1 MVNRSFRG
9 VWIPRDIWLNKD
21 LSITEKCFLAEIDS
35 LGGSEEGCF
44 ASNQYFA
51 EFFNLSKERARKI
64 IGELNKKG
72 YLEITLAYKGD
83 TNEVDQR
90 IIKLKGYGHKQPY
103 GQNQPGG
110 TVKNDHYI
118 TKSDNIIK
126 KEKPVRHKY
135 GTYKHVLLTD
145 KDMEKLVSTYGK
157 EVIDEYIDRMDNWI
171 ELHGKTYK
179 NYYLALI
186 NWLKKGKIAPLEAK
200 DPKKEQEQATAD
212 EEYFTRLL
220 EEQMKGNKLG

>member
-9 VWIPRDIWLNKD
+9 VWIPREIWLNKE

-72 YLEITLAYKGD
+72 YLEITLTYKE
-83 TNEVDQR
+83 NSKEVDQR
-90 IIKLKGYGHKQPY
+90 IIKLIGYGHKQPY

-186 NWLKKGKIAPLEAK
+186 NWLKKGKVTTLEAK
-200 DPKKEQEQATAD
+200 YPKEDKEQATAD
-212 EEYFTRLL
+212 EEYFTKLL

>member
-9 VWIPRDIWLNKD
+9 VWIPRDIWLNEG

-72 YLEITLAYKGD
+72 YLEITLTYKEESK
-83 TNEVDQR
+83 EVDQR
-90 IIKLKGYGHKQPY
+90 IIKLIGYGHKQPY

-145 KDMEKLVSTYGK
+145 KDMEKLVTTYGK

-186 NWLKKGKIAPLEAK
+186 NWLKKGKVTPLEAK
-200 DPKKEQEQATAD
+200 DPKKEQEQAAAD
-212 EEYFTRLL
+212 EEYFTKLL

>member
-9 VWIPRDIWLNKD
+9 VWIPRDIWLNED

-72 YLEITLAYKGD
+72 YLEITLTYKED
-83 TNEVDQR
+83 SKEVDQR
-90 IIKLKGYGHKQPY
+90 IIKLIGYGHIQPY

-186 NWLKKGKIAPLEAK
+186 NWLKKGKVAPLEAK
-200 DPKKEQEQATAD
+200 DPKKEQEQSTAD
-212 EEYFTRLL
+212 EEYFTKLL

>member
-9 VWIPRDIWLNKD
+9 VWIPREIWLNKD

-64 IGELNKKG
+64 IGELSKKG
-72 YLEITLAYKGD
+72 YLEITLTYKENS
-83 TNEVDQR
+83 NEVDQR
-90 IIKLKGYGHKQPY
+90 IIRLKGYGHKQPG
-103 GQNQPGG
+103 GQNQPEG

-186 NWLKKGKIAPLEAK
+186 NWLKKGKVTPLEAK
-200 DPKKEQEQATAD
+200 DLKKDQEQATAD
-212 EEYFTRLL
+212 EEYFTKLL

>member
-51 EFFNLSKERARKI
+51 DFFNLSKERARKI

-72 YLEITLAYKGD
+72 YLEIALTYKED
-83 TNEVDQR
+83 SKEVDQR
-90 IIKLKGYGHKQPY
+90 IIKLIGYGHKQPY

-186 NWLKKGKIAPLEAK
+186 NWLKKGKITPLKAE
-200 DPKKEQEQATAD
+200 DPKQEQEQATAD
-212 EEYFTRLL
+212 EEYFTKLL

>member
-72 YLEITLAYKGD
+72 YLEITLTYKEASK
-83 TNEVDQR
+83 EVNQR
-90 IIKLKGYGHKQPY
+90 IIKLIGYGHKQPY

-145 KDMEKLVSTYGK
+145 KDMEKLVTTYGK

-186 NWLKKGKIAPLEAK
+186 NWLKKGKVAPLEAK
-200 DPKKEQEQATAD
+200 DPKKEQEQVTAD
-212 EEYFTRLL
+212 EEYFTKLL

>member
-72 YLEITLAYKGD
+72 YLEITLTYKD
-83 TNEVDQR
+83 NSNEVDQR
-90 IIKLKGYGHKQPY
+90 IIKLIGYGHKQPY

-126 KEKPVRHKY
+126 KEKPIRHKY

-145 KDMEKLVSTYGK
+145 KDMEKLVTTYGK
-157 EVIDEYIDRMDNWI
+157 EVINEYIDRMDNWI

-186 NWLKKGKIAPLEAK
+186 NWLKKGKVDPLEVK
-200 DPKKEQEQATAD
+200 DPKKDQEQATAD

>member
-72 YLEITLAYKGD
+72 YLEITLTYKED
-83 TNEVDQR
+83 TKEVDQR
-90 IIKLKGYGHKQPY
+90 IIKLIGYGHKQPY

-145 KDMEKLVSTYGK
+145 KDMEKLVTTYGK

-186 NWLKKGKIAPLEAK
+186 NWLKKGKVTPLEAQ
-200 DPKKEQEQATAD
+200 DPKKEQEQAAAD
-212 EEYFTRLL
+212 EEYFTKLL

>member
-9 VWIPRDIWLNKD
+9 VWIPREIWLNKD

-72 YLEITLAYKGD
+72 YLEITLTYKEESK
-83 TNEVDQR
+83 EVDQR
-90 IIKLKGYGHKQPY
+90 IIKLIGYGYKQPY

-126 KEKPVRHKY
+126 KEKPIRHKY

-145 KDMEKLVSTYGK
+145 KDMEKLVSTYSK

-186 NWLKKGKIAPLEAK
+186 NWLKKGKVAPLEAK
-200 DPKKEQEQATAD
+200 DPKKEQEQVAAD
-212 EEYFTRLL
+212 EEYFTKLL

>member
-44 ASNQYFA
+44 ASNQYFG

-64 IGELNKKG
+64 IGELKKKG
-72 YLEITLAYKGD
+72 YLEITLTYKGN
-83 TNEVDQR
+83 TNEIDQR
-90 IIKLKGYGHKQPY
+90 IIRLKGYGYKQPE

-110 TVKNDHYI
+110 EGKNDHYI

-186 NWLKKGKIAPLEAK
+186 NWLKKGKITPLEAK

-212 EEYFTRLL
+212 EEYFTKLL

>member
-72 YLEITLAYKGD
+72 YLKITLTYKED
-83 TNEVDQR
+83 TKEVDQR
-90 IIKLKGYGHKQPY
+90 IIKLIGYGHKQPY

-110 TVKNDHYI
+110 TGKNDHYI

-186 NWLKKGKIAPLEAK
+186 NWLKKGKVTPLEAK
-200 DPKKEQEQATAD
+200 DPKKEQEQATVD
-212 EEYFTRLL
+212 EEYFTKLL

>member
-9 VWIPRDIWLNKD
+9 VWIPREIWLNKE
-21 LSITEKCFLAEIDS
+21 LSITEKCPPPPIES

-44 ASNQYFA
+44 ASNQYFGD
-51 EFFNLSKERARKI
+51 FFNLSKERARKI
-64 IGELNKKG
+64 IGELRKKG
-72 YLEITLAYKGD
+72 YLEITLTYKGN
-83 TNEVDQR
+83 TNEIDQR
-90 IIKLKGYGHKQPY
+90 IIRLKGYGYKQPEV
-103 GQNQPGG
+103 QNQPGSESE
-110 TVKNDHYI
+110 NDHYI

-186 NWLKKGKIAPLEAK
+186 NWLKKGNVTPLEAK
-200 DPKKEQEQATAD
+200 DTKKEQEQATAD
-212 EEYFTRLL
+212 EEYFTKLL

>member
-9 VWIPRDIWLNKD
+9 VWIPRDIWLNED

-72 YLEITLAYKGD
+72 YLEITLTYKED
-83 TNEVDQR
+83 SKEVDQR
-90 IIKLKGYGHKQPY
+90 IIKLIGYGHKQPY

-126 KEKPVRHKY
+126 KEKPARHKY
-135 GTYKHVLLTD
+135 GAYKHILLTD
-145 KDMEKLVSTYGK
+145 KELEGLIADFGK
-157 EVIDEYIDRMDNWI
+157 PIIDEYIERMDEWI
-171 ELHGKTYK
+171 ELKGKSPYV
-179 NYYLALI
+179 NFNLAMR
-186 NWLKKGKIAPLEAK
+186 NWLKKAKINPSK
-200 DPKKEQEQATAD
+200 NRITKKEGDNTFD
-212 EEYFTRLL
+212 EEYFKNLIN
-220 EEQMKGNKLG
+220 KGDKF

>member
-9 VWIPRDIWLNKD
+9 VWIPREIWLNKD

-72 YLEITLAYKGD
+72 YLEITLTYKED
-83 TNEVDQR
+83 TKEVDQR
-90 IIKLKGYGHKQPY
+90 IIKLIGYGHKQPY
-103 GQNQPGG
+103 GQNQPEG

-186 NWLKKGKIAPLEAK
+186 NWLKKGKITPLEAK

-212 EEYFTRLL
+212 EEYFTKLL

>member
-72 YLEITLAYKGD
+72 YLEITLTYKED
-83 TNEVDQR
+83 TKEVDQR
-90 IIKLKGYGHKQPY
+90 IIKLIGYGHKQPY

-186 NWLKKGKIAPLEAK
+186 NWLKKGKVTPLEAQ
-200 DPKKEQEQATAD
+200 DPKKEQEQAAAD
-212 EEYFTRLL
+212 EEYFTKLL

>member
-35 LGGSEEGCF
+35 LGGSEEGRF

-72 YLEITLAYKGD
+72 YLEITLTYKED
-83 TNEVDQR
+83 TKEVDQR
-90 IIKLKGYGHKQPY
+90 IIKLIGYGHKQPY

-110 TVKNDHYI
+110 AVKNDHYI

-186 NWLKKGKIAPLEAK
+186 NWLKKGKVAPLEAK
-200 DPKKEQEQATAD
+200 DPKKEQEQAAAD
-212 EEYFTRLL
+212 EEYFTKLL

>member
-9 VWIPRDIWLNKD
+9 VWIPREIWLNKD

-72 YLEITLAYKGD
+72 YLEITLTYKED
-83 TNEVDQR
+83 SKEVDQR
-90 IIKLKGYGHKQPY
+90 IIKLIGYGHKQPY

-110 TVKNDHYI
+110 TGKNDHYI

-145 KDMEKLVSTYGK
+145 KDIEKLVSTYGK

-186 NWLKKGKIAPLEAK
+186 NWLKKGKITPLKAQ

-212 EEYFTRLL
+212 EEYFTKLL

>member
-72 YLEITLAYKGD
+72 YLEITLTYKE
-83 TNEVDQR
+83 NSKEVDQR
-90 IIKLKGYGHKQPY
+90 IIKLIGYGYKQPY

-135 GTYKHVLLTD
+135 GAYKHVLLTD

-186 NWLKKGKIAPLEAK
+186 NWLKKGKVAPLEAK

-212 EEYFTRLL
+212 EEYFAKLL

>member
-9 VWIPRDIWLNKD
+9 VWIPRDIWLHKE

-64 IGELNKKG
+64 IGELSKKG
-72 YLEITLAYKGD
+72 YLEITLTYKE
-83 TNEVDQR
+83 NSKEVDQR
-90 IIKLKGYGHKQPY
+90 IIKLIGYGHKQPY

-110 TVKNDHYI
+110 MGKNDHYI

-200 DPKKEQEQATAD
+200 DPKKDQEQAAAD
-212 EEYFTRLL
+212 EEYFTKLL

>member
-72 YLEITLAYKGD
+72 YLEITLTYKE
-83 TNEVDQR
+83 NSKEVDQR
-90 IIKLKGYGHKQPY
+90 IIKLIGYGYKQPY

-110 TVKNDHYI
+110 TGKNDHYI

-186 NWLKKGKIAPLEAK
+186 NWLKKGKVTPLKVK

-212 EEYFTRLL
+212 EEYFAKLL

>member
-9 VWIPRDIWLNKD
+9 VWIPRDIWLNKE

-72 YLEITLAYKGD
+72 YLEIALTYKED
-83 TNEVDQR
+83 SKEVDQR
-90 IIKLKGYGHKQPY
+90 IIKLIGYGHTQPY

-126 KEKPVRHKY
+126 KEKPARHKY
-135 GTYKHVLLTD
+135 GAYKHVLLTD

-186 NWLKKGKIAPLEAK
+186 NWLKKGKVTPLEAK

-212 EEYFTRLL
+212 EEHFTKLL

>member
-1 MVNRSFRG
+1 MINRSFRG
-9 VWIPRDIWLNKD
+9 VWIPREIWLNKD

-35 LGGSEEGCF
+35 LGGNEEGCF

-72 YLEITLAYKGD
+72 YLEITLTYKGD

-90 IIKLKGYGHKQPY
+90 IIRLKGYGHKQPG
-103 GQNQPGG
+103 GQNQPWG

-186 NWLKKGKIAPLEAK
+186 NWLKKGKITPLEAK
-200 DPKKEQEQATAD
+200 DPKKDQEQAMAD
-212 EEYFTRLL
+212 EEYFTKLL

>member
-9 VWIPRDIWLNKD
+9 VWIPRDIWLNKE

-72 YLEITLAYKGD
+72 YLEITLTYKESSK
-83 TNEVDQR
+83 EVDQR
-90 IIKLKGYGHKQPY
+90 IIKLIGYGHKQPY

-135 GTYKHVLLTD
+135 GTYKHVLLSD

-186 NWLKKGKIAPLEAK
+186 NWLKKGKVTPLEAQ
-200 DPKKEQEQATAD
+200 DPKKEQEQAAAD
-212 EEYFTRLL
+212 EEYFTKLL

>member
-9 VWIPRDIWLNKD
+9 VWIPRDIWLNED

-72 YLEITLAYKGD
+72 YLEITLTYKED
-83 TNEVDQR
+83 TKEVDQR
-90 IIKLKGYGHKQPY
+90 IIKLIGYGHKQPY

-135 GTYKHVLLTD
+135 GTYKHVLLAD

-186 NWLKKGKIAPLEAK
+186 NWLKKGKITPLEAK
-200 DPKKEQEQATAD
+200 DPKKDQEQAAAD
-212 EEYFTRLL
+212 EEYFTKLL

>member
-72 YLEITLAYKGD
+72 YLEITLTYKESSK
-83 TNEVDQR
+83 EVDQR
-90 IIKLKGYGHKQPY
+90 IIKLIGYGHKQPY

-110 TVKNDHYI
+110 TVENDHYI

-186 NWLKKGKIAPLEAK
+186 NWLKKGKVTPLEVK
-200 DPKKEQEQATAD
+200 DPKKEQEQAAAD

>member
-44 ASNQYFA
+44 ASNQYFG

-64 IGELNKKG
+64 IGELRKKG
-72 YLEITLAYKGD
+72 YLEITLTYKED
-83 TNEVDQR
+83 SKEVDQR
-90 IIKLKGYGHKQPY
+90 IIKLIGYGHKQPY

-186 NWLKKGKIAPLEAK
+186 NWLKKGKVTPLEAK
-200 DPKKEQEQATAD
+200 DPKKDQEQAAAD
-212 EEYFTRLL
+212 EEYFTKLL

>member
-9 VWIPRDIWLNKD
+9 VWIPREIWLNKD

-72 YLEITLAYKGD
+72 YLEITLTYKED
-83 TNEVDQR
+83 SKEVDQR
-90 IIKLKGYGHKQPY
+90 IIKLIGYGHKQPY

-126 KEKPVRHKY
+126 KEKPIRHKY

-186 NWLKKGKIAPLEAK
+186 NWLKKGKVTPLEAE
-200 DPKKEQEQATAD
+200 DPKKDKEQATAD
-212 EEYFTRLL
+212 EEYFTKLL

>member
-72 YLEITLAYKGD
+72 YLEITLTYKEASK
-83 TNEVDQR
+83 EVDQR
-90 IIKLKGYGHKQPY
+90 IIKLIGYGHKQPY

-110 TVKNDHYI
+110 TVENDHYI

-186 NWLKKGKIAPLEAK
+186 NWLKKGKVTPLEVK
-200 DPKKEQEQATAD
+200 DPKKEQEQAAAD

>member
-1 MVNRSFRG
+1 MINRSFRG

-51 EFFNLSKERARKI
+51 DFFNLSKERARKI

-72 YLEITLAYKGD
+72 YLEIALTYKED
-83 TNEVDQR
+83 SKEVDQR
-90 IIKLKGYGHKQPY
+90 IIKLIGYGHKQPY

-186 NWLKKGKIAPLEAK
+186 NWLKKGKVVPLEAK
-200 DPKKEQEQATAD
+200 DPKKEQEQAAAD
-212 EEYFTRLL
+212 EEYFTKLL

>member
-9 VWIPRDIWLNKD
+9 VWIPRDIWLNKE

-72 YLEITLAYKGD
+72 YLEITLTYKED
-83 TNEVDQR
+83 SKEVDQR
-90 IIKLKGYGHKQPY
+90 IIKLIGYGHKQPY

-145 KDMEKLVSTYGK
+145 KDIEKLVSTYGK
-157 EVIDEYIDRMDNWI
+157 EVINEYIDRMDNWI

-186 NWLKKGKIAPLEAK
+186 NWLKKGKVTPLEAK
-200 DPKKEQEQATAD
+200 DPEKDQEQGTAD
-212 EEYFTRLL
+212 EEYFTKLL